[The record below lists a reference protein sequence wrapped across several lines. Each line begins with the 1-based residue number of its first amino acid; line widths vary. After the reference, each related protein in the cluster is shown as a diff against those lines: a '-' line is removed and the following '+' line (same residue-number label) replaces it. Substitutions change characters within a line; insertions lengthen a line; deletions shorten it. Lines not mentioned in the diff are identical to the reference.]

1 MQARRAGLLPQL
13 RQLIIFEGAS
23 AKLSVMLFH
32 RHRGIIWYAFGVA
45 CVNSRG
51 VGLF

>member
-1 MQARRAGLLPQL
+1 MQARRAGLLPPL
-13 RQLIIFEGAS
+13 RQLIFFRGAS

-32 RHRGIIWYAFGVA
+32 RHRAIIWYAFGVA